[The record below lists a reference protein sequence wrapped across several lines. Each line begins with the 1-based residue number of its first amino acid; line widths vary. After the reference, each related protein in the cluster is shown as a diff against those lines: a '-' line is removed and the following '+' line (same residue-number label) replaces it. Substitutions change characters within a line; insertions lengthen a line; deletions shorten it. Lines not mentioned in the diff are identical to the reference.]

1 MGIKSLS
8 KILQVKCAPA
18 MCERPLSAYLGY
30 RVAIDVSIF
39 MYKFMYVYGDVIDG
53 LTRLTVVLLKN
64 GILPVYVFDG
74 KPPKE
79 KDELLKER
87 KEKRD
92 ELILMNKVLK
102 KVIEVRGAGETAKG
116 VVEIKEVVRD
126 YVENGIQKPYK
137 EGILSDDEWE
147 MAVKAGL
154 DEVKGYQEKI
164 ERKIIHIRSEH
175 INAAKQLLS
184 YFGVPCIVA
193 QSEAE
198 SLCAVLCKKGIVD
211 ATISED
217 MDVLATGGCILLK
230 NFTMEKGGRVTEV
243 CLKGVLDG
251 LEMTFDQFLDM
262 CILCGCDYT
271 GKIGGV
277 GPMNAYKLIK
287 DYGTMEE
294 AMKHINA
301 NAKYHVPTD
310 FDFVTSRMLFKTAC
324 ETDDFDKYREDVLQ
338 TPMNVSAILGFLKEK
353 SPKLKG
359 KILDEIAELGRE
371 YKNEKS
377 GTGAAAF
384 SSANSGKSILD
395 GMVVDTSSGS
405 GSRKKS
411 AKSPKSPYAEMP
423 AISSSKSVSPT
434 AFGGQTSID
443 SFFTPLKK

>member
-102 KVIEVRGAGETAKG
+102 KVIEVRGSGEATKG
-116 VVEIKEVVRD
+116 VSEIKEVVRD

-137 EGILSDDEWE
+137 DEILSGDEWE
-147 MAVKAGL
+147 MSVKASL

-164 ERKIIHIRSEH
+164 ERKIIHIRLEH
-175 INAAKQLLS
+175 INAAKELLG

-230 NFTMEKGGRVTEV
+230 NFSMEKGGRVTEV

-287 DYGTMEE
+287 DYGGLE
-294 AMKHINA
+294 AAMTHIKA
-301 NAKYHVPTD
+301 NAKYHVPAD

-338 TPMNVSAILGFLKEK
+338 TPMNVPAILAFLKEK

-359 KILDEIAELGRE
+359 KILEEIAELGRE

-377 GTGAAAF
+377 GTGVAAS
-384 SSANSGKSILD
+384 SSASAGGSILD
-395 GMVVDTSSGS
+395 KMVVDTGAKRAK
-405 GSRKKS
+405 G
-411 AKSPKSPYAEMP
+411 AKSPRSPYAEMP
-423 AISSSKSVSPT
+423 AISSSKSISPT
-434 AFGGQTSID
+434 AFSGQTSID
-443 SFFTPLKK
+443 SFFKKK

>member
-8 KILQVKCAPA
+8 KILQTKCAPA
-18 MCERPLSAYLGY
+18 MSERPLSAFFGY

-53 LTRLTVVLLKN
+53 LTRLTVTLLKN

-79 KDELLKER
+79 KEELLRER

-102 KVIEVRGAGETAKG
+102 KVIEVRSSEKAAAEAKVG
-116 VVEIKEVVRD
+116 MSEMKAVVKD
-126 YVENGIQKPYK
+126 YVENGIKKPYK
-137 EGILSDDEWE
+137 EGILSGDEWE
-147 MAVKAGL
+147 MAVKASV
-154 DEVKGYQEKI
+154 DEVKGFQEKV
-164 ERKIIHIRSEH
+164 ERKIIHIRLEH
-175 INAAKQLLS
+175 INAAKELLG

-230 NFTMEKGGRVTEV
+230 NFSMEKGGRVTEV

-251 LEMTFDQFLDM
+251 LEMTFDEFLDM

-271 GKIGGV
+271 GKIGGI

-287 DYGTMEE
+287 DYKSLDA
-294 AMKHINA
+294 AMPHIRA
-301 NAKYHVPTD
+301 NGKYHVPED
-310 FDFVTSRMLFKTAC
+310 FDYVTSRMLFKTAC
-324 ETDDFDKYREDVLQ
+324 ETDDFAKYEQDVLQ
-338 TPMNVSAILGFLKEK
+338 TPMNVSAILEFLKVK
-353 SPKLKG
+353 CPKLKG
-359 KILDEIAELGRE
+359 KILEEIAELGKD

-377 GTGAAAF
+377 GIGSTGAASGT
-384 SSANSGKSILD
+384 SSSILD
-395 GMVVDTSSGS
+395 SASASEGGP
-405 GSRKKS
+405 KKIPKKA
-411 AKSPKSPYAEMP
+411 AKSPYVVPQPAPKS
-423 AISSSKSVSPT
+423 SLT
-434 AFGGQTSID
+434 GQMSID
-443 SFFTPLKK
+443 AFFKKS